1 MSTVPIQTVHTQSV
15 PMQSVPMRADELLV
29 ETIDGILADHCTPE
43 RIGAAENSFDPN
55 LWKIL
60 EESGLTL
67 VGVSESL
74 GGSGGSRHDA
84 AALIK
89 ASGYHAAPVPLADTL
104 LAASILANAGIPV
117 PSGPLALAIARPDL
131 AYITIPY
138 GGVASNIVVVSSDR
152 TAVVETSS
160 FADSKRTGNY
170 AAEPALS
177 IGQADLANLASWARA
192 SEPKSDL
199 ELVFAH
205 AALARAGALAGALQR
220 ALELCIQYAN
230 EREQFGKPIGKFQ
243 ILQHYLSEI
252 AGEASATSGAV
263 DNAVDILVTSSDPNE
278 HVAVCAAA
286 KAYAGRA
293 VTTVTRLAHQI
304 HGAIGYTDEHRL
316 QYTTRRLWSWRDEFG
331 SESEWATVLG
341 RSICANGGP
350 ALWPRITSWPAPA
363 AS

>member
-1 MSTVPIQTVHTQSV
+1 MSTVP
-15 PMQSVPMRADELLV
+15 MQADELLV
-29 ETIDGILADHCTPE
+29 ETINGILSDNCTPE
-43 RIGAAENSFDPN
+43 RIGAAENSLDSA
-55 LWKIL
+55 LWTIL
-60 EESGLTL
+60 EQSGLTL
-67 VGVSESL
+67 VGVPESH

-84 AALIK
+84 AALIR
-89 ASGYHAAPVPLADTL
+89 AAGYHAAPVPLADTL
-104 LAASILANAGIPV
+104 LAASVLAGAGITV
-117 PSGPLALAIARPDL
+117 PSGPLALAIARPGL
-131 AYITIPY
+131 SYVAIPY
-138 GGVASNIVVVSSDR
+138 AGVASNVVVVSGDR
-152 TAVVETSS
+152 TALIEASA
-160 FADSKRTGNY
+160 FAEAKRSGNY
-170 AAEPALS
+170 AAEPSLVMDH
-177 IGQADLANLASWARA
+177 ADLVNLASWAPT

-220 ALELCIQYAN
+220 SLELCVQYAN

-252 AGEASATSGAV
+252 AGEASATGGAV
-263 DNAVDILVTSSDPNE
+263 DNAVDVLVTSADRTDHIS
-278 HVAVCAAA
+278 VCAAA

-293 VTTVTRLAHQI
+293 VTTVTRLAHQL

-341 RSICANGGP
+341 TSVCAAGGD
-350 ALWPRITSWPAPA
+350 ALWPRVTSWPGAA